1 MSKKPELKQWVEKKV
16 SSNPTRYG
24 SDLGNS
30 YIILDYLIETN
41 PELNQLN
48 RLTLEAISESVAV
61 SRIKNQ
67 YLEEN
72 PQYDFRDRW
81 KSKRSF
87 IKKDLQDKK

>member
-72 PQYDFRDRW
+72 PQYDFRDKW
-81 KSKRSF
+81 KPKRKFVSKE
-87 IKKDLQDKK
+87 LEDKK

>member
-48 RLTLEAISESVAV
+48 RLT
-61 SRIKNQ
+61 
-67 YLEEN
+67 
-72 PQYDFRDRW
+72 
-81 KSKRSF
+81 
-87 IKKDLQDKK
+87 